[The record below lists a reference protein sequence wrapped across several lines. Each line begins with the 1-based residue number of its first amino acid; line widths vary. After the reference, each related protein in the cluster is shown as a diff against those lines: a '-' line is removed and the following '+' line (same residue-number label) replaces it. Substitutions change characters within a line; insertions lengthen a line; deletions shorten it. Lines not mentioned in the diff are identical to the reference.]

1 MSRDY
6 KSSRSTKKNKKSGG
20 PLLLGVLIGYA
31 LGLMSAIGI
40 WMYISESPSP
50 FLAPEKKTDNN
61 KTVFDPIKSPLDSQI
76 VNTEEN
82 VIAEVDTKNKFDFY
96 DILPG
101 VDEPTFEQ
109 APKPVAQVP
118 KPITPPITPTITPRP
133 EKSVETIQMEHY
145 FLQAGSFKSTND
157 AENQKAKLALLGVV
171 ADIQSADLA
180 ERGIWYRVR
189 VGPFIRMTKVEEV
202 RASLQLNGIDTHFIK
217 ISGNL

>member
-6 KSSRSTKKNKKSGG
+6 KSNKATKNTKKSSGSLFFG
-20 PLLLGVLIGYA
+20 ILIGYA
-31 LGLMSAIGI
+31 LGLISAIAI

-50 FLAPEKKTDNN
+50 FLAPVKTSNQ
-61 KTVFDPIKSPLDSQI
+61 TVLEPIKTPSEK
-76 VNTEEN
+76 TEEEI
-82 VIAEVDTKNKFDFY
+82 IAAAEAKNKFDFY

-101 VDEPTFEQ
+101 VDEPAFEQ
-109 APKPVAQVP
+109 EPIPVAQAPAPVIP
-118 KPITPPITPTITPRP
+118 APISPPVSPTITPLP
-133 EKSVETIQMEHY
+133 EKPAESVQMEHY
-145 FLQAGSFKSTND
+145 FLQAGSFRSTND

-180 ERGIWYRVR
+180 DKGVWYRVR
-189 VGPFIRMTKVEEV
+189 VGPFIRMNKVEEV